1 APHTSSSTTAARIS
15 APVDFAT
22 ARGFRRVALW
32 GHSLGAVKTVYVLSV
47 APDPR
52 VVCAI
57 ASSPP
62 RFVHQ
67 AYLSS
72 PNGPRFRA
80 DIDQAQHLV
89 DNGQPEALIE
99 AQIPQARAFS

>member
-1 APHTSSSTTAARIS
+1 MIAA
-15 APVDFAT
+15 
-22 ARGFRRVALW
+22 
-32 GHSLGAVKTVYVLSV
+32 TVIEVPFVFVS
-47 APDPR
+47 PDPR

-72 PNGPRFRA
+72 PNGPRFKA
-80 DIDQAQHLV
+80 DIDQAHHLV

-99 AQIPQARAFS
+99 GILKLREKIAKQGLKVRGETEIEV